1 MFKAHGCR
9 RARNW
14 FRLPGRR
21 PWLPLLSLIVVLAR
35 TGCGMDLPNGPGE
48 GPGHRAQQLALRP
61 EQELALGEQAYL
73 KVLRESSRHV
83 LPGDDPRVQR
93 VRAIAKRIVRAAG
106 SRPLRREINLHLDRL
121 HLVLDVIDRLP
132 QLGARAAYFRQAC
145 GTS

>member
-1 MFKAHGCR
+1 M
-9 RARNW
+9 
-14 FRLPGRR
+14 L
-21 PWLPLLSLIVVLAR
+21 LLSLIAILACP
-35 TGCGMDLPNGPGE
+35 GCGMDLPNEPGE

-73 KVLRESSRHV
+73 KGLRESSGHV